1 MKYFLLIFILM
12 VPACTQKDS
21 QKDNPSPSVFIDE
34 GISRAAIDTITLAWP
49 AAPAGMIEKGVL
61 HVATLWRA
69 EDGSKEEFISFVK
82 GNYIDPSRR
91 KAVFEKLSSYFESL
105 SGNMNEIVLDLK
117 KNLDES
123 NGEIDEIDRMFG
135 NYSVSSHLSD
145 DLYANKIAFSI
156 ALNFPYFT
164 LEEKENY
171 GPKWSREEWAM
182 ARLGDMFVTRI
193 PAEVSQRTATA
204 TGDADMYIAEYNIQM
219 GKLRTDDGRQLFP
232 DGMSLLSHWNLRDE
246 LKADYA
252 DVENGLAKQEMIYK
266 VMERIIDQDIPGTVI
281 NNPEY
286 EWAPFTNKVTNK
298 GEEVNSAPE
307 PDTRYLHILNNFRAM
322 KEADRYTPQMNTAIK
337 RKFSWEMEIAQE
349 EVETL
354 FDSYL
359 RSPDLVKLGSVISER
374 LGRDLRPFDIWYNG
388 FLSKGGLPEDQLTE
402 KTEKLYPSPQA
413 FRNDMPD
420 MLIKLGWS
428 KERASY
434 LAEKIV
440 VDPARGSGHAW
451 GTAMKGAVSHLR
463 TRISEDGMDYK
474 GYNIAVHEFGHNIE
488 QTISMYDV
496 DYYTMAGVPN
506 TSITEALAFVF
517 QKRDLMLLGLTDD
530 NPERDRMEV
539 LGSAWSLME
548 IMGVGIVDMKMWKWM
563 YENPEAT
570 PAELKSA
577 VRNIAVETWNTY
589 FAPVFGIK
597 DSPILAIYS
606 HMVNS
611 PLYLANYSY
620 GQIVQFQIE
629 KYLEGKDLSS
639 EIDRMFSQ
647 GRLTP
652 QQWMIGATGSR
663 ISTQPLLDELNNSL
677 N

>member
-12 VPACTQKDS
+12 IPACTQKDS
-21 QKDNPSPSVFIDE
+21 QKEDYETSVFIDE
-34 GISRAAIDTITLAWP
+34 EISRAAIDTITLAWP

-69 EDGSKEEFISFVK
+69 DDGSKEEFISFVK

-434 LAEKIV
+434 PAEKIV

-496 DYYTMAGVPN
+496 
-506 TSITEALAFVF
+506 IT
-517 QKRDLMLLGLTDD
+517 T
-530 NPERDRMEV
+530 
-539 LGSAWSLME
+539 
-548 IMGVGIVDMKMWKWM
+548 
-563 YENPEAT
+563 
-570 PAELKSA
+570 
-577 VRNIAVETWNTY
+577 
-589 FAPVFGIK
+589 
-597 DSPILAIYS
+597 
-606 HMVNS
+606 
-611 PLYLANYSY
+611 
-620 GQIVQFQIE
+620 
-629 KYLEGKDLSS
+629 
-639 EIDRMFSQ
+639 
-647 GRLTP
+647 
-652 QQWMIGATGSR
+652 QWQVCQTH
-663 ISTQPLLDELNNSL
+663 Q
-677 N
+677 